1 MLEHKLQHH
10 VQLAPLTTLRLG
22 GTATRFLS
30 CYTLADIIEG
40 VRYANA
46 HRLPWFV
53 LGGGSNLIVPDTS
66 FPGLVLH
73 IQLLGIQIRCEGND
87 CLLTVQAGEPWD
99 DFVQFCVNHGLAG
112 LECLSGIPG
121 SVGATPKQNVGA
133 YGQEVR
139 HCIETVTALDTYTSE
154 TVTFRNEECLF
165 GYRDSR
171 FKTLEPQRFIITSV
185 QFRLPK
191 QGEPQIRYAQ
201 LHDHLAENSLYQTS
215 TTLHQR
221 LQIIRDTVIA
231 IRHSKSMVVRVDDP
245 NSRSAGSFFTNPIV
259 DEQRFAI
266 LQAQFATL
274 DIPHFP
280 TAQGIK
286 ISAAW
291 LIEQAGFYKGYRYQ
305 NVGISDNHALAL
317 VNHAGTTT
325 QLLALAEHIQRQVA
339 AKFNIVLAREPVVM
353 K

>member
-10 VQLAPLTTLRLG
+10 VQLAPFTTLQLG
-22 GTATRFLS
+22 GAATRFLS
-30 CYTLADIIEG
+30 CHTPADIAEG

-53 LGGGSNLIVPDTS
+53 LGGGSNLIVPDTP
-66 FPGLVLH
+66 FPGLILH
-73 IQLLGIQIRCEGND
+73 IQLLGIQMSCEGND

-112 LECLSGIPG
+112 VECLSGIPG

-133 YGQEVR
+133 YGQEVQ
-139 HCIETVTALDTYTSE
+139 HCIEKVIAFDTQTSD
-154 TVTFRNEECLF
+154 TVTFGNEECLF
-165 GYRDSR
+165 GYRHSR
-171 FKTLEPQRFIITSV
+171 FKTTEPQRFIITSV

-191 QGEPQIRYAQ
+191 QGEPQIHYAQ
-201 LHDHLAENSLYQTS
+201 LRDHLAENPLYQTCAI
-215 TTLHQR
+215 LRQR

-231 IRHSKSMVVRVDDP
+231 IRRSKSMVVRIDDP

-259 DEQRFAI
+259 DEQRFAM
-266 LQAQFATL
+266 LQTQFAAL
-274 DIPHFP
+274 DMPHFP

-286 ISAAW
+286 IPAAW

-305 NVGISDNHALAL
+305 NVGISANHALAL
-317 VNHAGTTT
+317 VNHAGTTS
-325 QLLALAEHIQRQVA
+325 QLLSLAEHIQRQVT
-339 AKFNIVLAREPVVM
+339 AKFNIVLEREPVVM